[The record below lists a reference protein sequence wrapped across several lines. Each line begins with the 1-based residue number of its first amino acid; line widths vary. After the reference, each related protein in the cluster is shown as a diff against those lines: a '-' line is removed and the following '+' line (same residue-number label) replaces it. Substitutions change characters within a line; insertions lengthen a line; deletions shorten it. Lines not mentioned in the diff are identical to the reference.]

1 MATLYKTCPK
11 CGAAAAGFD
20 TCAVCGLIFAK
31 YLKAK
36 FAAPQ
41 SQPRP
46 ASAQSDDEESLLSQA
61 KALLFYVPEE
71 VDRGFV
77 YGRAILLAAIVFYG
91 AKLALMDIP
100 SWEMA
105 SSLIHLPM
113 VPIHEFGHVLFR
125 PLGEFMTLLG
135 GSLFQVLLPLIFG
148 GIFVVKNRD
157 PFAAS
162 VMLWWAAVAVM
173 DVAPYV
179 YDAFQPVHV
188 LLTGRTGDNG
198 AHDFIDVLGDLGLLH
213 KAQPIGRGV
222 HAFGFLMMV
231 AALAWGGWIV
241 WQQYR
246 RSRSSTRSK

>member
-11 CGAAAAGFD
+11 CGAAAAGLD
-20 TCAVCGLIFAK
+20 ACAACGLIFAK
-31 YLKAK
+31 FLRAK
-36 FAAPQ
+36 FASPE
-41 SQPRP
+41 SQARP
-46 ASAQSDDEESLLSQA
+46 ANAGPDEEEDGLLSQA
-61 KALLFYVPEE
+61 KALAFYVPEE
-71 VDRGFV
+71 VDRSFV
-77 YGRAILLAAIVFYG
+77 YGRAILLAAIAFYG
-91 AKLALMDIP
+91 ARLALMDIP

-135 GSLFQVLLPLIFG
+135 GSLFQVLLPLVFG
-148 GIFVVKNRD
+148 GIFLIKNRD

-179 YDAFQPVHV
+179 FDAFRPQHI

-222 HAFGFLMMV
+222 HAFGFLMML
-231 AALAWGGWIV
+231 AALAWGAWLV
-241 WQQYR
+241 WRQYGR
-246 RSRSSTRSK
+246 ASSTVR

>member
-1 MATLYKTCPK
+1 MQSLYRKCPK
-11 CGAAAAGFD
+11 CGADSLGLDICAA
-20 TCAVCGLIFAK
+20 CGIIFAK
-31 YLKAK
+31 YLRARIAPPAPRTRG
-36 FAAPQ
+36 AA
-41 SQPRP
+41 QP
-46 ASAQSDDEESLLSQA
+46 DEDSLLA
-61 KALLFYVPEE
+61 RANELLLYIPQETTPTA
-71 VDRGFV
+71 V
-77 YGRAILLAAIVFYG
+77 YGRAVLLAAITFYG
-91 AKLALMDIP
+91 VKLALMDIP
-100 SWEMA
+100 AWEMA

-125 PLGEFMTLLG
+125 PFGEFMTLLG

-162 VMLWWAAVAVM
+162 VMLWWAGVAVM

-179 YDAFQPVHV
+179 YDAFKPVHV

-222 HAFGFLMMV
+222 HAFGFVMMV
-231 AALAWGGWIV
+231 AALAWGAWLV
-241 WQQYR
+241 WQQHL
-246 RSRSSTRSK
+246 RSKSSTT